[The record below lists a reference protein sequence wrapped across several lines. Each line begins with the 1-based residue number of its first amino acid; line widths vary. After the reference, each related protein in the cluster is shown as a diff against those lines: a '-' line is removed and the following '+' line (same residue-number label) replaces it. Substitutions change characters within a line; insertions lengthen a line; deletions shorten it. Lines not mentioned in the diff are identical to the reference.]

1 MGWTCYDAWC
11 NMKQLIR
18 VLIFTL
24 LSVCTAETV
33 LSTVRILITLEN
45 NKISNEKSLL
55 YMYVCKYNYLFPAI
69 YSRSLP
75 IYHACTFFRMY
86 IYIYIPQVELGPIKL
101 VYCKNTNTSTQLN
114 HFQTKAYFEDFSQ
127 PIQCFSSKPQNIF
140 GYSRVFKHL
149 KKK

>member
-1 MGWTCYDAWC
+1 LGTILGFYPNNNNTQRMGWTCYDAWC

-45 NKISNEKSLL
+45 NKFSNEKSLL

-75 IYHACTFFRMY
+75 CMHACMHILSNVY
-86 IYIYIPQVELGPIKL
+86 IYP
-101 VYCKNTNTSTQLN
+101 TSLIRSYKISILQE
-114 HFQTKAYFEDFSQ
+114 H
-127 PIQCFSSKPQNIF
+127 
-140 GYSRVFKHL
+140 
-149 KKK
+149 